1 MPSSTPFW
9 ETANANASARRIA
22 VAGSWQ
28 PSTGDQRKVDG
39 TPPMYWGLNTCTGP
53 SWARTAAGEGV
64 DVGFGGG
71 GDDRA
76 GVAQDDIGQERRLVG
91 AGRGHHEQV
100 LFERDAQA
108 VAVVGAAEEDRVLA
122 RVQDPVPQREGG
134 ADPGRSGAGRP
145 GGPSAATG

>member
-53 SWARTAAGEGV
+53 SWARTAAV
-64 DVGFGGG
+64 SAWMSALVV
-71 GDDRA
+71 
-76 GVAQDDIGQERRLVG
+76 VAMTG
-91 AGRGHHEQV
+91 
-100 LFERDAQA
+100 
-108 VAVVGAAEEDRVLA
+108 
-122 RVQDPVPQREGG
+122 
-134 ADPGRSGAGRP
+134 PG
-145 GGPSAATG
+145 